1 MSVVEEGGQPRMAL
15 LDLEAGAEAE
25 EEAGGL
31 SSLLGQP
38 HILLKNLAL
47 EFDERFVKRESL
59 TEPWVR
65 KA

>member
-1 MSVVEEGGQPRMAL
+1 LVEEGGQPRLAL

-25 EEAGGL
+25 EGGL
-31 SSLLGQP
+31 SSLIGQP

-59 TEPWVR
+59 TEPWVS

>member
-1 MSVVEEGGQPRMAL
+1 VSVVEEGGQPRLTL
-15 LDLEAGAEAE
+15 LDLEAGAED

-31 SSLLGQP
+31 YSLIGQP

-59 TEPWVR
+59 TEPWVS

>member
-1 MSVVEEGGQPRMAL
+1 MLEEGGQPRLAL
-15 LDLEAGAEAE
+15 LDLEAGAEE
-25 EEAGGL
+25 EEAGL
-31 SSLLGQP
+31 SSLIGQP

-65 KA
+65 KT

>member
-1 MSVVEEGGQPRMAL
+1 MSLVEEGGQPRLAL

-25 EEAGGL
+25 EEAGL
-31 SSLLGQP
+31 SSLIGQP

-47 EFDERFVKRESL
+47 EFDERFVKRMSL
-59 TEPWVR
+59 TEPWVS

>member
-1 MSVVEEGGQPRMAL
+1 VVEEGGQPRLAL
-15 LDLEAGAEAE
+15 LNLESGAEEE

-31 SSLLGQP
+31 STLLGQP

-59 TEPWVR
+59 TEPLVR

>member
-1 MSVVEEGGQPRMAL
+1 VVEEGGQPRLAL
-15 LDLEAGAEAE
+15 LDLEAGATE

>member
-1 MSVVEEGGQPRMAL
+1 VVEEGGQPRLVL

-25 EEAGGL
+25 EAGL
-31 SSLLGQP
+31 SSLIGQP

-59 TEPWVR
+59 TEPWVS